1 MELTKKHILI
11 IESLLSQDVPEE
23 RLAFDH
29 NISVRTLGNYC
40 LQIQTYFEQ
49 IISIDKRFGMY
60 RLIIVD
66 APQFKTMYQNL
77 IETIELDEQTIF
89 RRNSQVFQYLISNKI
104 SNIDDIADALF
115 LSKTSAVKV
124 IQNLKQLLK
133 SYQVDIKGI
142 TNVGILLDGEEF
154 QIRKAVVEIFP
165 DIIEHHSISAVV
177 LKCVKD
183 VEQKYHLESTTI
195 SNLLNAIKVTEMRMA
210 QGNFIDSTLQVDPFV
225 YHSDYFNDF
234 KGLLKEWSN
243 AFGREDLIQELMLV
257 VLQLIGRR
265 ATIMD
270 QLNKTKQNEVIDNII
285 QATIKDIDYYYQI
298 KIDEALFSHDIKLHL
313 IQMINRLIFNIE
325 LKNNTIQNIQYKYP
339 FAYELSKVLAEQIK
353 KQTEVFVPENELSFI
368 ALYFSV
374 YLEEI
379 DRQLKSIEKVAII
392 TDQGLSTT
400 KLLTTYLRNIFS
412 TNTQI
417 DVYHQDDLSKSLV
430 EQYKLVVSSV
440 QVHQMF
446 NKVVYIDDI
455 LDQAL
460 LKSKIEQFL
469 IYKDVNNKKY
479 NNRSTLLTHLTPDD
493 FYYVQSKD
501 YETIINDLCDG
512 LIIDGKVSE
521 QFKIK
526 LLNKEKERSTI
537 NGAIGFPH
545 TDYEGNTLIVKV
557 ALIQSQIEHHQDLK
571 IVILI
576 GIPNQNVNETVLVRI
591 YEEILYIS
599 SNDYLI
605 QKLQGVQHYVDF
617 VKLLNQEMR
626 L

>member
-1 MELTKKHILI
+1 MELTKKHISI

-23 RLAFDH
+23 RLAFNL

-40 LQIQTYFEQ
+40 LQIQSFFGQ
-49 IISIDKRFGMY
+49 IISIDKRFGSY
-60 RLIIVD
+60 CLTIVD
-66 APQFKTMYQNL
+66 SNQFKTKYQNL
-77 IETIELDEQTIF
+77 VELIELDEQTLL
-89 RRNSQVFQYLISNKI
+89 RRKGQVFQYLLSNEVSI
-104 SNIDDIADALF
+104 IDDIADELF
-115 LSKTSAVKV
+115 LSKASTVKV
-124 IQNLKQLLK
+124 IQSLKTVLAPF
-133 SYQVDIKGI
+133 QVDINGI
-142 TNVGILLDGEEF
+142 TNVGILLHGEEY
-154 QIRKAVVEIFP
+154 QIRKAVIEIFP
-165 DIIEHHSISAVV
+165 EIIAYHSISEEVMHCI
-177 LKCVKD
+177 KE
-183 VEQKYHLESTTI
+183 VEKKYHLESTAI
-195 SNLLNAIKVTEMRMA
+195 ENLLNAIRVTEIRMA
-210 QGNFIDSTLQVDPFV
+210 SGHFITNALQVDPFV

-234 KGLLKEWSN
+234 QEVLNIWRSTFKK
-243 AFGREDLIQELMLV
+243 EDLTQELMLV

-285 QATIKDIDYYYQI
+285 QETIKDINYFYQI
-298 KIDEALFSHDIKLHL
+298 KIDDALFSHDIKLHL

-325 LKNNTIQNIQYKYP
+325 LKNNTIQNIQFKYP
-339 FAYELSKVLAEQIK
+339 FAYELSKVLADQIK
-353 KQTEVFVPENELSFI
+353 KQTEVDVPENELSFI

-379 DRQLKSIEKVAII
+379 DRALKSIEKVAVI

-400 KLLTTYLRNIFS
+400 KLITSYLKNIFT

-417 DVYHQDDLSKSLV
+417 DVYPQDALTKSLV
-430 EQYKLVVSSV
+430 DQYKLVVSSV

-479 NNRSTLLTHLTPDD
+479 NNHSTILSHLSPDD
-493 FYYVQSKD
+493 FYLVESD
-501 YETIINDLCDG
+501 NYETVINTLSDE
-512 LIIDGKVSE
+512 LINEGHVNE
-521 QFKIK
+521 TFKSK
-526 LLNKEKERSTI
+526 LISKENERSTI

-545 TDYEGNTLIVKV
+545 TDYEGNALLVKI
-557 ALIQSQIEHHQDLK
+557 ALIPSPIKCDQNLK
-571 IVILI
+571 MVILI
-576 GIPNQNVNETVLVRI
+576 GIPNQNVNEAVLIRI

-599 SNDYLI
+599 SNDYFI
-605 QKLQGVQHYVDF
+605 KKLDGIKHYVDF
-617 VKLLNQEMR
+617 VKLVNQEMR